1 MPADTANACDE
12 ADETEL
18 GLAQGSVACPIRSGD
33 DENQDEYQGHQGL
46 AIRIGEPVISDEGG
60 GGHLATPPDDDAQPP
75 NGGRESQGCRDGQV
89 PSSRV
94 RKLSAR
100 DDTVANKRRKY
111 TRKRT
116 LDQQHD
122 GGQKKIC
129 FRSGQQLGVGVNPSQ
144 QTPALQPQVTAPFHS
159 TGQEDPITQHVNP
172 VPLCAEL
179 GQNPPLS
186 TGLPGLAGLLQGVAR
201 GSRAT
206 PPEPCGG
213 AGGPAL

>member
-1 MPADTANACDE
+1 MADAPNACEE
-12 ADETEL
+12 ADETEP
-18 GLAQGSVACPIRSGD
+18 GLAQGSDACPILSGD
-33 DENQDEYQGHQGL
+33 DENQDVCQGHQGL
-46 AIRIGEPVISDEGG
+46 AIRIGEPGISDEGG
-60 GGHLATPPDDDAQPP
+60 GGLLTTPPDDDAHPP
-75 NGGRESQGCRDGQV
+75 DGGREIQGCRGAQV
-89 PSSRV
+89 PPSRV

-100 DDTVANKRRKY
+100 DDTVASKRRKY

-144 QTPALQPQVTAPFHS
+144 QIPALQHQVTAPLHS

-172 VPLCAEL
+172 VPLHAEL
-179 GQNPPLS
+179 GQNPPLT
-186 TGLPGLAGLLQGVAR
+186 TGLPGLAGVLQGVAR
-201 GSRAT
+201 GARAT

-213 AGGPAL
+213 AGGLAL